1 MKIGLFV
8 DRMEVARWQAAALE
22 GLGED
27 VALVVYNCRN
37 TRPGRR
43 RLANALYYLLNLFT
57 IRNPMTR
64 PVPLD
69 HSRFAHV
76 ECHDFDSHHEGAW
89 QRLPEPLLEQISRDA
104 PDVLLKFGLSLLRV
118 PDRTV
123 LAPPI
128 LSYHHGDPRHFRGR
142 PAGFYEMLRGA
153 PVLGQIVQILS
164 NRLDGGAV
172 VAFAETKV
180 HAHSYRRTLVE
191 AYRHSPLILGA
202 AIRNA
207 LAGKSL
213 DIAPTGRAYRLPAN
227 FTVARFVARA
237 LVRTVSRFCYGLFVH
252 KKWAVATC
260 PARPGDLIGTE
271 DRDRLGDRSRWQVEP
286 TPPGYVFLADPFFR
300 PAGDGLLVEALSA
313 RTGGGELLSLSQNGA
328 AKLSRPGC
336 HMSYPAAF
344 QWAGETYVMPEM
356 CEWSDACLY
365 RLEGSDLALAGAL
378 DFGGPRRIIDPTP
391 FARGAHL
398 YLFGNDASD
407 GDAALR
413 LWVADVPAGPY
424 SEHPASPIL
433 ISPRGGRMAGGLA
446 QAGTR
451 LFRLG
456 QDGSSDYGD
465 GIIVFEVE
473 ELTPDSYR
481 ERAVGELRFR
491 GLRGP
496 HTLNFGGGRA
506 AFDFYS
512 DRLSPMAGFRR
523 LQARRARR

>member
-22 GLGED
+22 TLGED
-27 VALVVYNCRN
+27 VALVVYNCLN
-37 TRPGRR
+37 TRPAKR
-43 RLANALYYLLNLFT
+43 RLAYAFYYLLNLFT

-69 HSRFAHV
+69 HGRFARV
-76 ECHDFDSHHEGAW
+76 ERHDFESAYEGAW
-89 QRLPEPLLEQISRDA
+89 QRLPEPLLEQIRRGA
-104 PDVLLKFGLSLLRV
+104 PDVLVKFGLSLLRV
-118 PDRTV
+118 PDRAA

-164 NRLDGGAV
+164 NKLDGGAV

-180 HAHSYRRTLVE
+180 HAYSYRRTLVE
-191 AYRHSPLILGA
+191 AYRHSPLILGT

-207 LAGKSL
+207 REGNFL
-213 DIAPTGRAYRLPAN
+213 DIAPTGRAFRLPGNLA
-227 FTVARFVARA
+227 VARFVARA
-237 LVRTVSRFCYGLFVH
+237 FLKTVRRFCYGLFVH

-260 PARPGDLIGTE
+260 PAEPRDLLEGE
-271 DRDRLGDRSRWQVEP
+271 DRHRLGDRSHWHVEP

-300 PAGDGLLVEALSA
+300 PDGDGLIVEALNA
-313 RTGGGELLSLSQNGA
+313 RTGGGELLSLATDGA

-344 QWAGETYVMPEM
+344 QWEGETYVMPEM
-356 CEWSDACLY
+356 CEWSDACVY
-365 RLEGSDLALAGAL
+365 RLEESNLALAAPL
-378 DFGGPRRIIDPTP
+378 DFGSPRRIIDPTP
-391 FARGAHL
+391 FVRGKHL

-407 GDAALR
+407 GDTALR
-413 LWVADVPAGPY
+413 LWVAQAPAGPY
-424 SEHPASPIL
+424 VEHPASPIL
-433 ISPRGGRMAGGLA
+433 ISPRGGRMAGGLVE
-446 QAGTR
+446 AGPR

-456 QDGSSDYGD
+456 QDGSGDYGD

-473 ELTPDSYR
+473 TLAPDAYR
-481 ERAVGELRFR
+481 ERPVSELRFK

-506 AFDFYS
+506 AFDFYI
-512 DRLSPMAGFRR
+512 DRLSPAAGFRR
-523 LQARRARR
+523 LRARRARR